1 MFLLKTPEANELT
14 GKAAELFA
22 MFPEQIGAPLPLRV
36 LSASPGLLELKAREI
51 EYSRNHKALGFPV
64 LAAIRFIGARHW
76 NAPACIDFNRRLL
89 MAAGL
94 DAEQVDALPEAGD
107 AYTEPEAALLRFIAQ
122 TIAAPEGVTP
132 AKLDTLRG
140 LGWADDVILDALA
153 HAANMQV
160 AGFLVKALTRP

>member
-1 MFLLKTPEANELT
+1 MNLLKTPEPSELT
-14 GKAAELFA
+14 GKAAELLA
-22 MFPEQIGAPLPLRV
+22 MFPEQFGVPEPLRV
-36 LSASPGLLELKAREI
+36 LSASPGLLALKAHEI
-51 EYSRNHKALGFPV
+51 EYSRNHKTLGFPV
-64 LAAIRFIGARHW
+64 LAAIRFLGARHW

-94 DAEQVDALPEAGD
+94 EAEQIDALPEAGD

-132 AKLDTLRG
+132 AKLDALRS
-140 LGWADDVILDALA
+140 LGWADDVILDALV

-160 AGFLVKALTRP
+160 TALLMKALTRS